1 MSSTIEIVLPDIG
14 DYTDVPIV
22 EVFVKPGDVVAVDMP
37 LLAIE
42 SDKATMEVPS
52 LFAGTVR
59 DVKVQTGT
67 RVSQGMLLMVL
78 TADTVSRPA
87 ALGMPLHLS
96 RSELERDS
104 LRAPTASGPSSQ
116 PPMNVSAITPNEA
129 AFAVPDP
136 PVSAPSVQAHAS
148 PSVRTMARE
157 LGVDLPTV
165 TPTGP
170 NARILRADVIAHVR
184 GMRHT
189 PPSSIAASTAIA
201 ARQAM
206 PAIDFAKFGPVE
218 RRPLS
223 RVQKLSGG
231 NLSRNWQTI
240 PHVTNF
246 DKADVTGLEAFR
258 QKINTERRLTDA
270 KLTMVAF
277 LIKASALALK
287 AFPNFNASLDG
298 DDLVLKHYVDIGFA
312 TDTPQGLMVPVIRE
326 CDGKGLVEI
335 AAELRALANKA
346 NEGRLPARNMQGGC
360 FTVSSLGGVGGSGFT
375 PIINA
380 PEVAILG
387 AGRSSMEAS
396 WDGKAFQPRL
406 VLPLS
411 LSWDHRVIDGVAAA
425 KFLGHIAATLADFR
439 RAIL

>member
-1 MSSTIEIVLPDIG
+1 MSNHIEISLPDIG
-14 DYTDVPIV
+14 DYKNVPIV
-22 EVFVKPGDVVAVDMP
+22 EIFVKPGDVVAVDTP

-59 DVKVQTGT
+59 ELKVEAGT
-67 RVSQGMLLMVL
+67 RVSEGMLLMLL
-78 TADTVSRPA
+78 TADIPA
-87 ALGMPLHLS
+87 SPEATLPRKSDSVRAEVATPAPASSKPDLPEKIQPIAL
-96 RSELERDS
+96 D
-104 LRAPTASGPSSQ
+104 GPARGQ
-116 PPMNVSAITPNEA
+116 H
-129 AFAVPDP
+129 
-136 PVSAPSVQAHAS
+136 AHAS
-148 PSVRTMARE
+148 PSVRTLARE
-157 LGVDLPTV
+157 FGVDLGMI

-170 NARILRADVIAHVR
+170 NDRLLRDDVVAHVR
-184 GMRHT
+184 RLKANM
-189 PPSSIAASTAIA
+189 PAAAGALGRVDANLPTV
-201 ARQAM
+201 

-218 RRPLS
+218 RRPLT
-223 RVQKLSGG
+223 RIQKMSGG

-246 DKADVTGLEAFR
+246 DKADVTDIEAFR
-258 QKINTERRLTDA
+258 RKINDEQRSPDA

-287 AFPNFNASLDG
+287 AFPAFNASLDG
-298 DDLVLKHYVDIGFA
+298 DDIVLKHYVDIGFA
-312 TDTPQGLMVPVIRE
+312 TDTPKGLMVPVIRE

-335 AAELRALANKA
+335 ASEMRALANKA
-346 NEGRLPARNMQGGC
+346 LDGRLAARDMQGGC
-360 FTVSSLGGVGGSGFT
+360 FSVSSLGGVGGSGFT

-387 AGRSSMEAS
+387 AGRSSTEAV
-396 WDGKAFQPRL
+396 WDGKVFQPRL

-425 KFLGHIAATLADFR
+425 KFLGHISATLADFR